1 MKHGYDYLKVARD
14 IRLYSIA
21 IFIFAQTIICAA
33 VLFICM
39 VALQYNVTI
48 AIILSIATLVTLET
62 IVGIYTSNICFSP
75 LAIICSVLTTRYGAS
90 DNYGNA
96 YTISPNIKLPT
107 IVRPELIRLSDSLR
121 NDIAPQLTEQHQS
134 RNGTSS
140 EVGSNILSSLP
151 VGIIALNNA
160 LAITYAN
167 EYAPVSGV
175 NDSQTIQLDF
185 SSVSTSLYD
194 WIINMQSTQLTG
206 QNHWSHIS
214 NVSSASTEDRRIY
227 DIVASYNREAKHGAN
242 IIVLTIDRTDDYIKA
257 ESTMDML
264 TLAAHEL
271 RGPITTMRG
280 YIDLLEDKMAKNK
293 LHSDS
298 DTKLIESIDV
308 SSQRLSSYVNNVLN
322 TSRYEHKNLHFSPQK
337 ITIYEILK
345 DVREDLSLRAKT
357 SQRNLVWEIK
367 SNLPSI
373 FADRN
378 SIDEVIS
385 NLVDNAIKYSPVNDD
400 ITISAQIDSDFLAIS
415 VRDHGIGIPQSSMAH
430 IFDKFYR
437 GYHSNKAI
445 GGSGLG
451 LYISRAIVKQ
461 HGGYISVESVEGS
474 GTTFTFW
481 IPLYK
486 AGLDSSDVGGVM
498 QKPDSIVTN
507 ATLCNHNKVVL

>member
-1 MKHGYDYLKVARD
+1 MKHGYDYLRIARD

-21 IFIFAQTIICAA
+21 IFIFAQIIICIAVWFVLILLSQYDVELAA
-33 VLFICM
+33 ITAM
-39 VALQYNVTI
+39 VILAL
-48 AIILSIATLVTLET
+48 SEIAT
-62 IVGIYTSNICFSP
+62 GIYVLNICFSP
-75 LAIICSVLTTRYGAS
+75 TTLICNTLAAYFEPKNDSI
-90 DNYGNA
+90 NYN
-96 YTISPNIKLPT
+96 ISSSIKIPSLA
-107 IVRPELIRLSDSLR
+107 RPELMKLSSAIH
-121 NDIAPQLTEQHQS
+121 NDIYSQFIGQIQS
-134 RNGTSS
+134 
-140 EVGSNILSSLP
+140 LSTPTINLNVLASLP
-151 VGIIALNNA
+151 IGIIVLDNK
-160 LAITYAN
+160 LTVIYAN
-167 EYAPVSGV
+167 SRAPIVGV

-206 QNHWSHIS
+206 QNSWSHIP

-227 DIVASYNREAKHGAN
+227 DVVASYNRDAKYGTN
-242 IIVLTIDRTDDYIKA
+242 IIVITIDCTDDYIKA

-280 YIDLLEDKMAKNK
+280 YIDLLEDKIAKHKFYNN
-293 LHSDS
+293 D
-298 DTKLIESIDV
+298 DTKLIESINV
-308 SSQRLSSYVNNVLN
+308 SSQRLSSYINNVLN
-322 TSRYEHKNLHFSPQK
+322 ASRYEHKDLHFSPQK

-385 NLVDNAIKYSPVNDD
+385 NLVDNAIKYSPINDD
-400 ITISAQIDSDFLAIS
+400 ITVYARVDSDFLAIS
-415 VRDHGIGIPQSSMAH
+415 VQDHGIGIPQSSMTH

-474 GTTFTFW
+474 GATFTFW
-481 IPLYK
+481 IPLYRDE
-486 AGLDSSDVGGVM
+486 LDSSDVNIVM
-498 QKPDSIVTN
+498 QKPDSITTN
-507 ATLCNHNKVVL
+507 ATLYNHNKIVL